1 MTIKEIFDRILDL
14 TLSDILGLISF
25 ILIFVIWIFAC
36 LHFGYYHV

>member
-1 MTIKEIFDRILDL
+1 MTIKEIVDRILDL
-14 TLSDILGLISF
+14 TLSDILVLISF

>member
-14 TLSDILGLISF
+14 TLSDILGLISI

-36 LHFGYYHV
+36 LHLGYYHV